1 MAETKKAEPRLQDYL
16 RKYKGSNGKI
26 LVEWM
31 RYNFKVMC
39 VSKIAKENHELTS
52 LLNKDGRSLAL
63 VLKEMPEDVPR
74 TIGVFKCESNQLEF
88 NTKVTCIDSK
98 FYLVTL
104 KPSNPLYQANNV
116 VSLSVPE

>member
-1 MAETKKAEPRLQDYL
+1 M
-16 RKYKGSNGKI
+16 
-26 LVEWM
+26 
-31 RYNFKVMC
+31 
-39 VSKIAKENHELTS
+39 SKIAKENHELTS

-63 VLKEMPEDVPR
+63 VLKEMPADVPR

-116 VSLSVPE
+116 GSLSVPE